1 MVVRLMESLA
11 TTSKMAALFSDES
24 VLAAML
30 AFEAGLARAEA
41 SLGIIPSTA
50 VAPVENAARAELY
63 DAGEIAAATVRSG
76 TATIPLVKALR
87 ERVGKVSPSAAS
99 FVHWGATSQDV
110 ADTAIVL
117 LLKEAR
123 SIIQADLARLES
135 ALHQLAEQHAHTVM
149 LSRTLLQAAVPTTFG
164 LKVAGWLGALC
175 RDHARLDDAF
185 EQGLVLQFGGAGGTL
200 ASLGDQGTA
209 VGQALAKELSLTY
222 PDAPWHTHRDRLA
235 ALMCALGVMVG
246 SLGKMARD
254 ISLLMQNE
262 VAEVAEPSA
271 KGRGGSS
278 AMPHKQNPVGCTLA
292 LAMAYRIPGLV
303 SVFLSSMVQEH
314 ERAVGGWQSEW
325 PTISSIVQETGLAVA
340 SMAEVAEGLTVDAAR
355 MRANLEAT
363 HGTIFAER
371 ATMLLSGKLGRELTS
386 TLIERAVAQSVDTD
400 QNFVDVL
407 AGMREVMDALDA
419 ATLRDLLSPESY
431 LGAAEEF
438 RCNLVGSQKQKQRQS
453 GSDNRK
459 ERET

>member
-11 TTSKMAALFSDES
+11 TTPMMAALFSDES

-41 SLGIIPSTA
+41 SLGIIPSAA
-50 VAPVENAARAELY
+50 VVPIENAARAELY
-63 DAGEIAAATVRSG
+63 NAGEIAAASVRSG

-87 ERVGKVSPSAAS
+87 ERVGKVSPSAAD

-117 LLKEAR
+117 LLKQAR
-123 SIIQADLARLES
+123 CILQAALTRLES
-135 ALHQLAEQHAHTVM
+135 ALDQLSEQHAHTVM

-164 LKVAGWLGALC
+164 LKVAGWLGAL
-175 RDHARLDDAF
+175 RRNHSRLDEAF
-185 EQGLVLQFGGAGGTL
+185 EQALVLQFGGAGGTL
-200 ASLGDQGTA
+200 ASLGDQGIA
-209 VGQALAKELSLTY
+209 AGQALARELSLSY

-262 VAEVAEPSA
+262 VAEVAEPAA

-278 AMPHKQNPVGCTLA
+278 AMPHKRNPIGCTMTLA
-292 LAMAYRIPGLV
+292 AACRIPGLV
-303 SVFLSSMVQEH
+303 GMFLSSMVQEH
-314 ERAVGGWQSEW
+314 ERAAGGWQSEW
-325 PTISSIVQETGLAVA
+325 ATISSIVQETGLAVA
-340 SMAEVAEGLTVDAAR
+340 SMTEVAEGLTVDAER

-363 HGTIFAER
+363 HGMIFAER
-371 ATMLLSGKLGRELTS
+371 ATLLLSGKLGRELTS
-386 TLIERAVAQSVDTD
+386 SLIERAIAESVGTGR
-400 QNFVDVL
+400 NFVDAL
-407 AGMREVMDALDA
+407 AGMPEVMEALNA

-431 LGAAEEF
+431 LGAADEF
-438 RCNLVGSQKQKQRQS
+438 RRNIVGSEEQKEV

-459 ERET
+459 GNET

>member
-1 MVVRLMESLA
+1 MVVRLIESLA
-11 TTSKMAALFSDES
+11 TTSKMAAVFSDES

-41 SLGIIPSTA
+41 SLGIIPATA
-50 VAPVENAARAELY
+50 VAPIENAARAELY
-63 DAGEIAAATVRSG
+63 NAGEIAAASVRSG

-87 ERVGKVSPSAAS
+87 ERVAAASPSAAD

-117 LLKEAR
+117 LLQQAK
-123 SIIQADLARLES
+123 SILQADLARLES
-135 ALHQLAEQHAHTVM
+135 ALYRLSEQHAHTVM

-164 LKVAGWLGALC
+164 LKVAGWLGALR

-185 EQGLVLQFGGAGGTL
+185 DQALVLQFGGAGGTL
-200 ASLGDQGTA
+200 ASLGDQGIA
-209 VGQALAKELSLTY
+209 AGQALARELSLAY

-235 ALMCALGVMVG
+235 GLMCALGVMVG

-262 VAEVAEPSA
+262 VAEVAEPAA

-278 AMPHKQNPVGCTLA
+278 AMPHKQNPVGCTLT
-292 LAMAYRIPGLV
+292 LAAAYRMPGLV
-303 SVFLSSMVQEH
+303 SIFLSSMVQEH
-314 ERAVGGWQSEW
+314 ERAAGGSQSEW
-325 PTISSIVQETGLAVA
+325 ATISSIVQESGLAVA
-340 SMAEVAEGLTVDAAR
+340 SMAEIAEGLTVDAAR
-355 MRANLEAT
+355 MRANLDAT

-371 ATMLLSGKLGRELTS
+371 ATVLLSGKLGRDLTTS
-386 TLIERAVAQSVDTD
+386 LTERAVAESVGTGR
-400 QNFVDVL
+400 NFVDVL
-407 AGMREVMDALDA
+407 AGMREVTEVLDT
-419 ATLRDLLSPESY
+419 ATLRDLQSPESY
-431 LGAAEEF
+431 LGAAEKF
-438 RCNLVGSQKQKQRQS
+438 RRNLVGSQEQKES

-459 ERET
+459 GRET

>member
-11 TTSKMAALFSDES
+11 TTPKMAALFSDES

-41 SLGIIPSTA
+41 SLGIIPSTT
-50 VAPVENAARAELY
+50 VAPIENAARAELY
-63 DAGEIAAATVRSG
+63 DAGKIAAASVRSG
-76 TATIPLVKALR
+76 TATIPLVKAVR
-87 ERVGKVSPSAAS
+87 ERVGKVSPSAAG

-117 LLKEAR
+117 LLKQAR
-123 SIIQADLARLES
+123 TILQADSARIES
-135 ALHQLAEQHAHTVM
+135 ALYQLSERHAHTVM

-164 LKVAGWLGALC
+164 LKVAGWLGALR
-175 RDHARLDDAF
+175 RDHMRLDDAF
-185 EQGLVLQFGGAGGTL
+185 EQAVVLQFGGAGGTL
-200 ASLGDQGTA
+200 ASLGDRGIA
-209 VGQALAKELSLTY
+209 AGQALAKELSLDY

-235 ALMCALGVMVG
+235 ALMCAFGVMVG

-262 VAEVAEPSA
+262 VAEVAEPAA

-278 AMPHKQNPVGCTLA
+278 AMPHKQNPVGCTLT
-292 LAMAYRIPGLV
+292 LAAAYRMPGLV
-303 SVFLSSMVQEH
+303 SMFLSSMVQEH
-314 ERAVGGWQSEW
+314 ERAAGGWQSEW
-325 PTISSIVQETGLAVA
+325 ATISSIVQETGLAAA
-340 SMAEVAEGLTVDAAR
+340 SMAEVAEGLAVDAAR

-386 TLIERAVAQSVDTD
+386 SLIERAIAESVDIGR
-400 QNFVDVL
+400 NFVEVL
-407 AGMREVMDALDA
+407 AGMREVKEALDA
-419 ATLRDLLSPESY
+419 ATLRDLQSPESY

-438 RCNLVGSQKQKQRQS
+438 RRRLAQSQKQRES
-453 GSDNRK
+453 VSDDRK

>member
-11 TTSKMAALFSDES
+11 TTPKMAALFSDES

-30 AFEAGLARAEA
+30 AFEAGLARAQA

-50 VAPVENAARAELY
+50 VAPIEDAARAELY
-63 DAGEIAAATVRSG
+63 NAGEIAAASVHSG

-87 ERVGKVSPSAAS
+87 ERVGKVSPLAAG

-110 ADTAIVL
+110 ADTAIIL
-117 LLKEAR
+117 LLKQAR
-123 SIIQADLARLES
+123 SILQADLARLES
-135 ALHQLAEQHAHTVM
+135 ALYRVSEQHAHTVM
-149 LSRTLLQAAVPTTFG
+149 LSRTLLQAAVPTTLG

-175 RDHARLDDAF
+175 RDLGRLDDAF
-185 EQGLVLQFGGAGGTL
+185 EQALILQFGGAGGTL
-200 ASLGDQGTA
+200 ASLGDHGIA
-209 VGQALAKELSLTY
+209 VGQALARELSLAY

-254 ISLLMQNE
+254 VSLLMQNE
-262 VAEVAEPSA
+262 VAELAEPAA

-278 AMPHKQNPVGCTLA
+278 AMPHKQNPVGCTMTLA
-292 LAMAYRIPGLV
+292 AAYRVPGLV
-303 SVFLSSMVQEH
+303 SMFLSSMVQEH
-314 ERAVGGWQSEW
+314 ERAAGGWQSEW
-325 PTISSIVQETGLAVA
+325 ATICSIVQETGLAVA
-340 SMAEVAEGLTVDAAR
+340 SMAEVAEGITVDTAR
-355 MRANLEAT
+355 MRANLEAA

-386 TLIERAVAQSVDTD
+386 SLIERAVAESVATGR
-400 QNFVDVL
+400 NFVDVL
-407 AGMREVMDALDA
+407 AGMQEVREALDA
-419 ATLRDLLSPESY
+419 ATLGDLQSPESY

-438 RCNLVGSQKQKQRQS
+438 RCRLAQSQKQRES
-453 GSDNRK
+453 GSDHRK
-459 ERET
+459 GRET